1 MDAPTFA
8 NAQALLT
15 IPGAARLAYGG
26 AKLSNKHGETA
37 DGVVRGSTLPFVVLN
52 SGTVQ
57 TGGAARMD
65 NTGFDLTWNQVPC

>member
-15 IPGAARLAYGG
+15 IPGAAKLAYGG

-57 TGGAARMD
+57 QGGAMMVA